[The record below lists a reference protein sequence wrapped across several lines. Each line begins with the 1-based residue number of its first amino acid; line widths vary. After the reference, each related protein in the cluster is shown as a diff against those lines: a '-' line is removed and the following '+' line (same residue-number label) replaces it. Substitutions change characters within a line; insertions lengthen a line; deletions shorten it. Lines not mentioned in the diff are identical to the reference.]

1 MPENFA
7 SFGAAPGAPS
17 HIRKPGD
24 LDSAFA
30 AALSLYYMR
39 SVVRAEQA
47 LLASLHFVLN
57 IGKAKQ
63 F

>member
-1 MPENFA
+1 
-7 SFGAAPGAPS
+7 
-17 HIRKPGD
+17 
-24 LDSAFA
+24 
-30 AALSLYYMR
+30 MR

>member
-1 MPENFA
+1 
-7 SFGAAPGAPS
+7 
-17 HIRKPGD
+17 
-24 LDSAFA
+24 
-30 AALSLYYMR
+30 MR

-63 F
+63 ICNALSISPSILKELEEKR